1 MTQTT
6 VINNTSSAHMTSN
19 NAFAPKMVSKPAF
32 EVIQN
37 NVPSPAKNEVPQGLT
52 LEQELANIT
61 NKDTA
66 LNDYRP
72 LREAKL
78 KAIAEYDAA
87 KKEYTGKVKDG
98 DLEKDL
104 KSFEA
109 DQIKLYQKV
118 VGLPPHEV
126 FTKPSLV
133 SFVQQIA
140 EQYKGREDLLNAP
153 KTRTLAQ
160 DLTERQEK
168 FFKEPFMRA
177 MDVDNQENS
186 EIVEKVVMELCNNDC
201 NKPAKG
207 SEFYP
212 TYKAGKT
219 LYALLKA
226 DPEVQSMCGTL
237 ARLDLIKKESVPS
250 GKGNKPVYSCHLPA
264 DNFIMNSPIAY
275 REDEKVEQEHEITY

>member
-6 VINNTSSAHMTSN
+6 VINNTSSAHQTTD
-19 NAFAPKMVSKPAF
+19 NAFVPKMVSEPVLEA
-32 EVIQN
+32 VQN
-37 NVPSPAKNEVPQGLT
+37 NVLAPAQNEAPERLT

-61 NKDTA
+61 NKDAA

-72 LREAKL
+72 LRQAKL
-78 KAIAEYDAA
+78 KAIADYDAA

-118 VGLPPHEV
+118 VSLPPHEV

-140 EQYKGREDLLNAP
+140 EQYKGREALLNAP

-160 DLTERQEK
+160 ELTERQEK
-168 FFKEPFMRA
+168 FFKEPFMKAMRA
-177 MDVDNQENS
+177 DQQENS
-186 EIVEKVVMELCNNDC
+186 QIVEKVVMELCNNDR

-207 SEFYP
+207 SKFYP

-226 DPEVQSMCGTL
+226 DSEVQSMCGTM

-250 GKGNKPVYSCHLPA
+250 GKGNKPVYSWDQSPKDCLF
-264 DNFIMNSPIAY
+264 DSPIAY
-275 REDEKVEQEHEITY
+275 REDKKVEQEREITF

>member
-1 MTQTT
+1 MTQNTA
-6 VINNTSSAHMTSN
+6 INTTSSAYQTTD
-19 NAFAPKMVSKPAF
+19 NASASKMVSEPVL
-32 EVIQN
+32 EVVQD
-37 NVPSPAKNEVPQGLT
+37 NVSSPVKNEVPQGLT
-52 LEQELANIT
+52 LEQEMANIT
-61 NKDTA
+61 NKDSA

-78 KAIAEYDAA
+78 KAIADYDAA

-118 VGLPPHEV
+118 VSLPPHEV

-160 DLTERQEK
+160 DLTERQKK
-168 FFKEPFMRA
+168 FFMDPFMRA

-186 EIVEKVVMELCNNDC
+186 EIVEKVVMELCNNDR

-207 SEFYP
+207 SKFYP

-237 ARLDLIKKESVPS
+237 ARLGFIQKESVPS
-250 GKGNKPVYSCHLPA
+250 GKGNKPVYSWDLSA
-264 DNFIMNSPIAY
+264 NNKIMDSPVAC
-275 REDEKVEQEHEITY
+275 EMTF

>member
-6 VINNTSSAHMTSN
+6 VINNTSSAHQTTD
-19 NAFAPKMVSKPAF
+19 NAFVPKMVSEPVLEA
-32 EVIQN
+32 VQN
-37 NVPSPAKNEVPQGLT
+37 NVLAPAQNEAPERLT

-61 NKDTA
+61 NKDA
-66 LNDYRP
+66 GLNDYRP
-72 LREAKL
+72 LRQAKL
-78 KAIAEYDAA
+78 KAIADYDAA
-87 KKEYTGKVKDG
+87 KKEYVEKVKDG

-118 VGLPPHEV
+118 VSLPPHEV

-160 DLTERQEK
+160 ELTERQEK

-250 GKGNKPVYSCHLPA
+250 GKGNKPVYSRDLPA
-264 DNFIMNSPIAY
+264 NNWIMNSPIAY
-275 REDEKVEQEHEITY
+275 REDETVEEEREITY